1 MCLITQALAATHTTV
16 GITTFTFLDLLS
28 SPPELGYYEAIAE
41 EAASVFHTEEDF
53 WNVQS
58 LHKLSRIDSAI
69 RESMRRNPLTG
80 RGIMKEVVHPNGV
93 TLPDGQKIPL
103 GSWVG
108 ISNLGISQ
116 DERYYPAPHKY
127 DPFRFSR
134 ARTEIALIEGNE
146 KNGNTGCA
154 VTTATT
160 ATTDKMGFSEKNGVD
175 ADYSTEPVI
184 GKVKGTADRNKLNGS
199 WVSTV
204 TEDFAIFGL
213 GRHAWH
219 VIFSILFVLTL
230 FSLHSFRCLSFISPD
245 SPPSQHFLYLMMY
258 ICWQKP

>member
-16 GITTFTFLDLLS
+16 GIITFTFLDLLS

-103 GSWVG
+103 GSWLG

-116 DERYYPAPHKY
+116 DERYYPAPHMY

-134 ARTEIALIEGNE
+134 ARTEIALMESNE
-146 KNGNTGCA
+146 KNGNTGS
-154 VTTATT
+154 ATT
-160 ATTDKMGFSEKNGVD
+160 ATTMTTDKVVVSEKNGIDV
-175 ADYSTEPVI
+175 DYSTEPVI
-184 GKVKGTADRNKLNGS
+184 GKFKGTADRDKLNGS

-219 VIFSILFVLTL
+219 VFSLFFFSFLTL
-230 FSLHSFRCLSFISPD
+230 FSRPSFKLLSFIYPD
-245 SPPSQHFLYLMMY
+245 SSPPPSQPFLYLKMY
-258 ICWQKP
+258 IC

>member
-1 MCLITQALAATHTTV
+1 MSLVTQALAATHTTV
-16 GITTFTFLDLLS
+16 GTATFTFLDLLS

-69 RESMRRNPLTG
+69 RESMRLNPLTG

-116 DERYYPAPHKY
+116 DERYYSAPHKY

-154 VTTATT
+154 VSTAND
-160 ATTDKMGFSEKNGVD
+160 AATDKIAFSEKNGID

-184 GKVKGTADRNKLNGS
+184 GKVKGTGDRNKLNGS
-199 WVSTV
+199 WASTV

-219 VIFSILFVLTL
+219 VIFLFSLSFLTL
-230 FSLHSFRCLSFISPD
+230 FSRPSFRCLSFIHPD
-245 SPPSQHFLYLMMY
+245 PAHRSLFY
-258 ICWQKP
+258 I